1 MEFSGWNLKFTEEM
15 QQYSQQPQVD
25 ILSLESQKSFGD
37 ELAPNR
43 GG

>member
-1 MEFSGWNLKFTEEM
+1 MVIQKMHVIGNIAN
-15 QQYSQQPQVD
+15 SQQPQVD